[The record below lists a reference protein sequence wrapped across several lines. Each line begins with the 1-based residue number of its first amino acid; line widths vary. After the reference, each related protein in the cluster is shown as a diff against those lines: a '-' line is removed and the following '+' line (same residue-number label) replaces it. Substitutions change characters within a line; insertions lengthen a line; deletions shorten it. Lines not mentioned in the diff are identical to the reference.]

1 MSLRFILGFLI
12 GALVGASVAIALS
25 SQPRMP
31 AGMGDA

>member
-1 MSLRFILGFLI
+1 MSFRFILGFLI

-31 AGMGDA
+31 AGASDA

>member
-31 AGMGDA
+31 AAASID